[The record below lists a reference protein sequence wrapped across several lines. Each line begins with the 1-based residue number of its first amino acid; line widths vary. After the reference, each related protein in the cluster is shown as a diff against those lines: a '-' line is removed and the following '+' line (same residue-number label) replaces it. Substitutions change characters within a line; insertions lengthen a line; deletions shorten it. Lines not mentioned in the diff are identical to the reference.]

1 MHVKRLWDDT
11 FNLNQTHF
19 QSLQLNGRL
28 KVVQDHSLNITFSKL
43 SPELAA
49 DPEFSKKMV
58 PDRPHVLGF
67 IVECRPIEA
76 VPSILE
82 LEVPQISFTS
92 TVGLDMKIQSVDTE

>member
-1 MHVKRLWDDT
+1 MERLNT
-11 FNLNQTHF
+11 FNLNQTLLL
-19 QSLQLNGRL
+19 QLLQLNGRL
-28 KVVQDHSLNITFSKL
+28 KVIQDHL
-43 SPELAA
+43 SPKLAV
-49 DPEFSKKMV
+49 DPEFSNKMI
-58 PDRPHVLGF
+58 PDIPHVLGL